1 MELSEKEQI
10 IEKILESHNIKIKIG
25 GCGCCG
31 SPWVSFEYKG
41 EMIIQNEDE
50 FKINMFNENENT

>member
-1 MELSEKEQI
+1 MDAVKKIEEILKE
-10 IEKILESHNIKIKIG
+10 HDIKIEIN

-41 EMIIQNEDE
+41 ERIIDNEFD
-50 FKINMFNENENT
+50 FYINMFNDKDT